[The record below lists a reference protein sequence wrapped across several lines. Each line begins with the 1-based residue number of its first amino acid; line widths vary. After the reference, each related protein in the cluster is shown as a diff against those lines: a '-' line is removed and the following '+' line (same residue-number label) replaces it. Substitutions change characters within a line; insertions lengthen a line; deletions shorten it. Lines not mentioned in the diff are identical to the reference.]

1 MGIYK
6 RKILRENVRKP
17 AIDQEKSKIQEKE
30 KVNTR
35 RKQEGK
41 QDLDIERK
49 KEKRSWPRKK
59 ISFKILFFI

>member
-49 KEKRSWPRKK
+49 KEKRS
-59 ISFKILFFI
+59 